1 MTVVDDV
8 LRAFSRMALGY
19 FGLLTVCY
27 LAITLAS
34 AVQVRDYFRRRSQ
47 AALRRALRSRLTPPV
62 TICVSAFNEAATIV
76 DSIRAMLTLQYPRY
90 EVAVTNDGSA
100 DATLERLVA
109 GFELRRVDQPLRPG
123 IVTAPIRGVY
133 RSPRHPNLVV
143 IDKVNGGRADGL
155 NAAINAATSPL
166 ICCVDADSILESDGL
181 LAAVRP
187 FMVRPE
193 TVGAG
198 GIIRVANGCRI
209 ERGHVTR
216 VGLPRNPLAM
226 MQTVEYLRAFLAA
239 RTGWSAINGLL
250 IISGAFGVFR
260 RAAVVEVGGFA
271 ADSIGEDFELCV
283 RLHRKAREERRRY
296 RLEFVPDPVCWT
308 EVPERLR
315 DLGGQRSRWHRGLID
330 TLWRHR
336 RMIGNPRYGA
346 VGMLSLPFFVAFEF
360 FGALVET
367 LGYVVVLVSLAL
379 GAINAA
385 FALVF
390 FAVAVLSGVLLS
402 LAAVLLED
410 LAFHRFARPSELMR
424 LLAFSVAENF
434 GYRQLMTGYRVR
446 GFFAYL
452 RGDKAWGEIRRVGFA
467 AAPAL
472 PQGNETQPVSPGI
485 APDSLVAGH
494 TTQSVAHIDNQQQH
508 RSQDAA
514 S

>member
-1 MTVVDDV
+1 MSPVDDV
-8 LRAFSRMALGY
+8 LRAFSYLALGY
-19 FGLLTVCY
+19 FALLTVSY
-27 LAITLAS
+27 LAITLLS
-34 AVQVRDYFRRRSQ
+34 AVQVRGYFRRRSQ
-47 AALRRALRSRLTPPV
+47 AALRRALRSELTPPV
-62 TICVSAFNEAATIV
+62 TICVSAYNEAATIV

-90 EVAVTNDGSA
+90 EVAVTNDGST
-100 DATLERLVA
+100 DGTLERLVA
-109 GFELRRVDQPLRPG
+109 GFELRRVNQPLRPG
-123 IVTAPIRGVY
+123 IVTAEIRGVY

-143 IDKVNGGRADGL
+143 IDKANGGRSDGL

-166 ICCVDADSILESDGL
+166 LCCVDADSILESDGL
-181 LAAVRP
+181 LAAVHP
-187 FMVRPE
+187 FMVRP
-193 TVGAG
+193 TTLGAG

-216 VGLPRNPLAM
+216 VALPRNPLAM

-250 IISGAFGVFR
+250 IISGAFAVFR

-271 ADSIGEDFELCV
+271 TDSIGEDFELCV
-283 RLHRKAREERRRY
+283 RLHRKAREEGRRY

-315 DLGGQRSRWHRGLID
+315 DLGGQRSRWHRGLVD

-346 VGMLSLPFFVAFEF
+346 VGMLSLPFFLAFEF
-360 FGALVET
+360 FGALLET
-367 LGYVVVLVSLAL
+367 LGYVVVLVSLAV
-379 GAINAA
+379 GAINVA
-385 FALVF
+385 FAVVF

-410 LAFHRFARPSELMR
+410 VAFHRFARTSDLIR
-424 LLAFSVAENF
+424 LLAFSIAENF

-452 RGDKAWGEIRRVGFA
+452 RGNKAWGQIQRVGFA
-467 AAPAL
+467 PMPAS
-472 PQGNETQPVSPGI
+472 PHVHEAQHVSPGI
-485 APDSLVAGH
+485 ERDSLLTGH
-494 TTQSVAHIDNQQQH
+494 TTQSTAQIDAQQLH
-508 RSQDAA
+508 RSHD
-514 S
+514 SSS